1 MSAALTAEQQG
12 RQRNSLETAERI
24 NIASRTKLSC
34 SSLITDGSGL
44 QSCDQDLTSLGS
56 RVSSGAGL
64 LGHTSFGGSG
74 RSWGRSVLV
83 LVQATL
89 CASLM
94 LLPSPILML
103 LGCDTFAFWP
113 SVRALVG
120 LETIKTATAFWWGIN
135 FGFLGDQ
142 GPGDFRRIVSQVLC
156 EQSTLSEL

>member
-64 LGHTSFGGSG
+64 LGQASFGGLREELGKICVGSG
-74 RSWGRSVLV
+74 PGN
-83 LVQATL
+83 TL
-89 CASLM
+89 CLSDAASKSYPDASWL
-94 LLPSPILML
+94 
-103 LGCDTFAFWP
+103 
-113 SVRALVG
+113 
-120 LETIKTATAFWWGIN
+120 
-135 FGFLGDQ
+135 
-142 GPGDFRRIVSQVLC
+142 
-156 EQSTLSEL
+156 